1 MVGTQGIGRPPF
13 PENVGIL
20 VDAGLIVASEQ
31 TPIRASAA
39 RKIRNFIRISLG
51 KGLSPRSGELKL
63 SFQEIEEPYSALRA
77 ARGTFPLSFGAISDM
92 D

>member
-1 MVGTQGIGRPPF
+1 MGRPAP
-13 PENVGIL
+13 PEN
-20 VDAGLIVASEQ
+20 AGLFVGAGLVVANEQ
-31 TPIRASAA
+31 TASRASAA
-39 RKIRNFIRISLG
+39 KRIRSFIRISLG